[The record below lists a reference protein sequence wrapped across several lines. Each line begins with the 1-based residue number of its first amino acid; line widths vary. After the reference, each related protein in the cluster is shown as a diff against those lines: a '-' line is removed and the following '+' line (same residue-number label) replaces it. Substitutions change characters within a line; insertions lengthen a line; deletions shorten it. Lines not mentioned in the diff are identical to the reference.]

1 MADIT
6 SIKWIYPSTFTGA
19 FPEGIKCGFRRMVVN
34 LTSQS
39 DGTGEEDAIKV
50 RKADLLDSNGHVP
63 ERLVVE
69 KVEYDISG
77 MSVTLEWDNQSD
89 EVICDLSTGN
99 GCLDWTSFGGKIPD
113 WDDDEALG
121 STGDILLNTD
131 GAVDGT
137 YNITLTI
144 RLKD

>member
-1 MADIT
+1 MI
-6 SIKWIYPSTFTGA
+6 
-19 FPEGIKCGFRRMVVN
+19 VN

-39 DGTGEEDAIKV
+39 DGTGESDAVKV
-50 RKADLLDSNGHVP
+50 HRTDLLGSNGRIP
-63 ERLVVE
+63 TRLVVE
-69 KVEYDISG
+69 KVDYDISG
-77 MSVTLEWDNQSD
+77 MGVTLEWDNQSD

-99 GCLDWTSFGGKIPD
+99 GCLDWTAFGGKIPD
-113 WDDDEALG
+113 WNTDDELG
-121 STGDILLNTD
+121 STGDILLNTG